1 MSYMTILIV
10 AFSASFVVNIFLV
23 WYIVRL
29 IRELLEITSSLEELS
44 LNVEVFSKHLESVY
58 GLEMFYGDETLQGL
72 LLHAK
77 ALVEEFSRYDYLFS
91 LTDEGETEKDERLV
105 STEEAPP
112 QTEEAE

>member
-44 LNVEVFSKHLESVY
+44 LNVEVFSKHLGVRS
-58 GLEMFYGDETLQGL
+58 
-72 LLHAK
+72 
-77 ALVEEFSRYDYLFS
+77 
-91 LTDEGETEKDERLV
+91 
-105 STEEAPP
+105 
-112 QTEEAE
+112 